1 MKRVDVSIMLTVLGS
16 VMLGCALVFF
26 LFVRP
31 IMNYNPLADVNPS
44 VSKITN
50 EVNLENY
57 THSKTC
63 EKMQEPIDN
72 EQIKCYNECIR

>member
-16 VMLGCALVFF
+16 VMVGCVLIFF

-31 IMNYNPLADVNPS
+31 IMNYNPLADVNTNTP
-44 VSKITN
+44 KITN
-50 EVNLENY
+50 EVNLDNY
-57 THSKTC
+57 TQPTTC
-63 EKMQEPIDN
+63 KKMQKPIDN